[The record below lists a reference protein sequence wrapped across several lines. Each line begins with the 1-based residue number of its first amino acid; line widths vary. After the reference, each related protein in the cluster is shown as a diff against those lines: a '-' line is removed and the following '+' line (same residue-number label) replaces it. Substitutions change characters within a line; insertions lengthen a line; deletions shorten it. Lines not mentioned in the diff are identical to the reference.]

1 MISQHPKNIIDQE
14 EMHFYSCVNDV
25 LEAFLDHGVKDIL
38 REVNKNPK
46 IHQQVIEY
54 LQQLNK

>member
-1 MISQHPKNIIDQE
+1 MISQDPINIIEQE

>member
-1 MISQHPKNIIDQE
+1 MISQHPNGIIEQE

-46 IHQQVIEY
+46 IRNQILEY
-54 LQQLNK
+54 FQQLDK